1 MADTFGDHMS
11 ASSGKRPAPTIEGTA
26 TEVTVDPQPDETASP
41 AIDPAPDEAASPD
54 PAVEAGAPG
63 AEGSK
68 PKRPKGPPP
77 RTSPTELKSFVTHL
91 AAGLLGGL
99 IGVVG
104 LALAWN
110 MIPLG
115 TTNAPDLTP
124 LEGRLAK
131 LESAPPPPAGD
142 REALGALDARV
153 KTLEERKVETPA
165 DVSELTS
172 RVTRLEESL
181 NALAETAKDGGS
193 VPDAAALDA
202 KIGDIE
208 QKLQGKI
215 DSALAA
221 QQASNATGL
230 ESLQNEVAALKAKL
244 GALAEANLAG
254 DSSDLAP
261 QLTTLDQRI
270 AKLEEAIPAL
280 STAMDKSAAS
290 AKSGASA
297 IAFANLRDAV
307 GAGRP
312 YAAELAA
319 MRSLMPDPADFG
331 VLPSHAETGIPTVA
345 ELARNLAK
353 TAEASAAPAPQQA
366 PAAASFLDSMIAS
379 AKSAVSIRRVGEDVG
394 SAEPGAVLVRAETA
408 LNKGDLAAAI
418 KEVESLPTPA
428 RDAYA
433 GWLDDAR
440 ARLSTN
446 ATLNTLESAVL
457 ASFGAP
463 AAPEA
468 KP

>member
-11 ASSGKRPAPTIEGTA
+11 AGSGKRPAPTIEGTA
-26 TEVTVDPQPDETASP
+26 TEVTVDPAPDET
-41 AIDPAPDEAASPD
+41 ASPD
-54 PAVEAGAPG
+54 PAVEAEAPDP
-63 AEGSK
+63 EGSK
-68 PKRPKGPPP
+68 PKPPKGPPP

-104 LALAWN
+104 LAVAWN

-115 TTNAPDLTP
+115 ATNAPDLTP
-124 LEGRLAK
+124 LESRLAK
-131 LESAPPPPAGD
+131 LETAPPAGD
-142 REALGALDARV
+142 AAALGALDARV
-153 KTLEERKVETPA
+153 KTLEERKVETPQ

-202 KIGDIE
+202 KIGDLE

-215 DSALAA
+215 DTALAA
-221 QQASNATGL
+221 QQASSATGL
-230 ESLQNEVAALKAKL
+230 EALQGEVAALKAKL

-270 AKLEEAIPAL
+270 AKLEEALPAL
-280 STAMDKSAAS
+280 STAMDQSAAS
-290 AKSGASA
+290 AKSGAAA

-319 MRSLMPDPADFG
+319 MRSLMPDRADFG
-331 VLPSHAETGIPTVA
+331 VLPSHADTGIPTVA

-353 TAEASAAPAPQQA
+353 TVDASAAAPTQQA
-366 PAAASFLDSMIAS
+366 PAATSFLDSMIAS
-379 AKSAVSIRRVGEDVG
+379 AKSAVSIRRVGEDTVG
-394 SAEPGAVLVRAETA
+394 SEPNAVLARAETA
-408 LNKGDLAAAI
+408 LNQGDLASAI
-418 KEVESLPTPA
+418 KEVEALPTPA

-433 GWLDDAR
+433 RWLDDAR
-440 ARLSTN
+440 ARVSAN

-463 AAPEA
+463 EA

>member
-11 ASSGKRPAPTIEGTA
+11 AGSGKRPAPTIEGTA
-26 TEVTVDPQPDETASP
+26 TEVTVEPAPDETAP
-41 AIDPAPDEAASPD
+41 PDT
-54 PAVEAGAPG
+54 AVEAEPSA
-63 AEGSK
+63 AADSK

-104 LALAWN
+104 AAVAWN
-110 MIPLG
+110 MVPLG
-115 TTNAPDLTP
+115 ATSAPDLAP
-124 LEGRLAK
+124 LESRLAK
-131 LESAPPPPAGD
+131 LESAPPPVPSSDA
-142 REALGALDARV
+142 EALGALDARIR
-153 KTLEERKVETPA
+153 TLEERKVEAPQ
-165 DVSELTS
+165 DVTELTS

-193 VPDAAALDA
+193 VADAAALDA

-230 ESLQNEVAALKAKL
+230 EALQGEVAALKAKL

-290 AKSGASA
+290 AKSGAAA
-297 IAFANLRDAV
+297 ISFANLRDAV
-307 GAGRP
+307 SAGRP

-319 MRSLMPDPADFG
+319 LQSLMPDAGDLG
-331 VLPSHAETGIPTVA
+331 ALPSHAETGIPTVA
-345 ELARNLAK
+345 ELARNLEK

-366 PAAASFLDSMIAS
+366 PAETSFLDSMIAS
-379 AKSAVSIRRVGEDVG
+379 AKSAVSVRRIGADTTG
-394 SAEPGAVLVRAETA
+394 SEPSAVLTRAKAA
-408 LNKGDLAAAI
+408 LDQGDLAAAI
-418 KEVESLPTPA
+418 KEVEALPTPA
-428 RDAYA
+428 RDAFT
-433 GWLDDAR
+433 GWVDDAR
-440 ARLSTN
+440 ARLSAN
-446 ATLNTLESAVL
+446 ATLNTLEITVL

-463 AAPEA
+463 QA

>member
-11 ASSGKRPAPTIEGTA
+11 AGSGKRPAPTIEGIA
-26 TEVTVDPQPDETASP
+26 TEVTVDPSPDET
-41 AIDPAPDEAASPD
+41 ASPD
-54 PAVEAGAPG
+54 PAVEAEAPDP
-63 AEGSK
+63 EGSK
-68 PKRPKGPPP
+68 PKPPKGPPP

-104 LALAWN
+104 LAVAWN

-115 TTNAPDLTP
+115 ATNAPDLTP
-124 LEGRLAK
+124 LESRLAK
-131 LESAPPPPAGD
+131 LETAPPPAGD
-142 REALGALDARV
+142 AEALGALDARV
-153 KTLEERKVETPA
+153 KTLEERKVETPQ

-230 ESLQNEVAALKAKL
+230 EALQNEVGALKAKL

-270 AKLEEAIPAL
+270 AKLEEALPAL
-280 STAMDKSAAS
+280 STAMDQSAAS
-290 AKSGASA
+290 AKSGAAA
-297 IAFANLRDAV
+297 IAF
-307 GAGRP
+307 
-312 YAAELAA
+312 
-319 MRSLMPDPADFG
+319 
-331 VLPSHAETGIPTVA
+331 
-345 ELARNLAK
+345 
-353 TAEASAAPAPQQA
+353 
-366 PAAASFLDSMIAS
+366 
-379 AKSAVSIRRVGEDVG
+379 GEDRPAVRDVG
-394 SAEPGAVLVRAETA
+394 LAE
-408 LNKGDLAAAI
+408 
-418 KEVESLPTPA
+418 
-428 RDAYA
+428 
-433 GWLDDAR
+433 
-440 ARLSTN
+440 
-446 ATLNTLESAVL
+446 
-457 ASFGAP
+457 FGSQRGRVVG
-463 AAPEA
+463 
-468 KP
+468 

>member
-1 MADTFGDHMS
+1 M
-11 ASSGKRPAPTIEGTA
+11 R
-26 TEVTVDPQPDETASP
+26 
-41 AIDPAPDEAASPD
+41 
-54 PAVEAGAPG
+54 
-63 AEGSK
+63 
-68 PKRPKGPPP
+68 
-77 RTSPTELKSFVTHL
+77 RTS
-91 AAGLLGGL
+91 
-99 IGVVG
+99 
-104 LALAWN
+104 
-110 MIPLG
+110 
-115 TTNAPDLTP
+115 TP
-124 LEGRLAK
+124 LESRLAK
-131 LESAPPPPAGD
+131 LETAPPPAGD
-142 REALGALDARV
+142 AEALGALDARV

-230 ESLQNEVAALKAKL
+230 EALQNEVAALKAKL

-319 MRSLMPDPADFG
+319 MRSLTPDPVDLG

-366 PAAASFLDSMIAS
+366 PAATSFLDSMIAS
-379 AKSAVSIRRVGEDVG
+379 AKSAVSIRRVGEDAG
-394 SAEPGAVLVRAETA
+394 GAEPGAVLARAEAA
-408 LNKGDLAAAI
+408 LDQGRPGRRHQGGRSAA
-418 KEVESLPTPA
+418 
-428 RDAYA
+428 
-433 GWLDDAR
+433 DAR
-440 ARLSTN
+440 SRRLRRLARRCARAPLRQRHVEH
-446 ATLNTLESAVL
+446 ARKRGARVL
-457 ASFGAP
+457 RRRGS
-463 AAPEA
+463 EA

>member
-1 MADTFGDHMS
+1 M
-11 ASSGKRPAPTIEGTA
+11 
-26 TEVTVDPQPDETASP
+26 
-41 AIDPAPDEAASPD
+41 
-54 PAVEAGAPG
+54 
-63 AEGSK
+63 
-68 PKRPKGPPP
+68 
-77 RTSPTELKSFVTHL
+77 
-91 AAGLLGGL
+91 
-99 IGVVG
+99 
-104 LALAWN
+104 
-110 MIPLG
+110 
-115 TTNAPDLTP
+115 
-124 LEGRLAK
+124 
-131 LESAPPPPAGD
+131 
-142 REALGALDARV
+142 
-153 KTLEERKVETPA
+153 
-165 DVSELTS
+165 
-172 RVTRLEESL
+172 TRLEGSL

-215 DSALAA
+215 DGALAA

-230 ESLQNEVAALKAKL
+230 EALQNEVSALKAKL

-254 DSSDLAP
+254 NSSDLAP

-297 IAFANLRDAV
+297 IAFANLREAA

-319 MRSLMPDPADFG
+319 LRSLMPDPVDLG
-331 VLPSHAETGIPTVA
+331 VLPSHADIGIPTVA

-353 TAEASAAPAPQQA
+353 TVETSAAPAPQQA
-366 PAAASFLDSMIAS
+366 PAETSFLDSMIAS
-379 AKSAVSIRRVGEDVG
+379 AKSAVSIRRVGGDNIAG
-394 SAEPGAVLVRAETA
+394 AEPGAVLARAETA
-408 LNKGDLAAAI
+408 LNQGDLAAAI
-418 KEVESLPTPA
+418 KEVEALPTPA
-428 RDAYA
+428 RDDYT

-440 ARLSTN
+440 ARVSAN

-463 AAPEA
+463 EA